1 MPLKLKAWLFQN
13 SVRHFLL
20 ISLLIATTFISIIMG
35 TWTYVQVR
43 SNAKGVFDTSLAQA
57 AQILRIILAN
67 QIYKQRLAELQAT
80 LNKPYSKHNTPSSSN
95 FTKFEADELKR
106 LNSNQLVFQVWNNQG
121 VLLLK
126 SINAPQAPLA
136 TVSFG
141 SQDTQIDTATWRTFT
156 LPDYRQGL
164 RFITAIR
171 ADIATRFS
179 AGQVLKSLYPL
190 LFFCPLLAL
199 LIWVLLDWGFRPL
212 NRIRTLLAKR
222 SHDNLEDPI
231 ELGQAPEEIRPL
243 VQELNSLFTRLQ
255 GAFEREKRFTA
266 DAAHELRTP
275 LAAIRT
281 HSQIASRSSKNASAL
296 AALSKVTKSVDRA
309 TRVIEQLLLLSRLE
323 PQDKI
328 LPEGP
333 INLSSFTQELLVDL
347 VPMALARNIELSLNA
362 PKQPLFIETQSAMLN
377 ILIRNLTDNAIRY
390 TPEYGEVEINLSPD
404 TQTGGIH
411 IEVIDNG
418 PGVPLELRRRIF
430 DRFYRQVGNKADGS
444 GLGLSIVQLIVN
456 LHHGTIRADS
466 RTDGKSG
473 LCINIWLPEK
483 PLS

>member
-1 MPLKLKAWLFQN
+1 
-13 SVRHFLL
+13 
-20 ISLLIATTFISIIMG
+20 MG

-43 SNAKGVFDTSLAQA
+43 ANAKGVFDTSLAQA
-57 AQILRIILAN
+57 AQILRVILAN

-80 LNKPYSKHNTPSSSN
+80 LNTPYSKHTVSPANH
-95 FTKFEADELKR
+95 FTKVEADELKR

-121 VLLLK
+121 TLLLK
-126 SINAPQAPLA
+126 SANAPSEPLA

-141 SQDTQIDTATWRTFT
+141 SQDTQINQSAWRTFT

-222 SHDNLEDPI
+222 GHDNLEDPI
-231 ELGQAPEEIRPL
+231 ELRQAPEEIRPI
-243 VQELNSLFTRLQ
+243 VEELNSLFSRLQ

-281 HSQIASRSSKNASAL
+281 HSQIASRSAENKNAL
-296 AALSKVTKSVDRA
+296 DALSKVTKSVDRA
-309 TRVIEQLLLLSRLE
+309 TRVIEQLLVLSRLE
-323 PQDKI
+323 PQDKL

-333 INLSSFTQELLVDL
+333 VNISSFSQELLVDL
-347 VPMALARNIELSLNA
+347 VPMALAKNIELSLNA
-362 PKQPLFIETQSAMLN
+362 PKKPLFIETQSAMLN
-377 ILIRNLTDNAIRY
+377 ILIRNLIDNAIRY
-390 TPEYGEVEINLSPD
+390 TPDQGEVEINLSPD
-404 TQTGGIH
+404 PQKGGVQ
-411 IEVIDNG
+411 IEVIDSG
-418 PGVPLELRRRIF
+418 PGVPPELRRRIF
-430 DRFYRQVGNKADGS
+430 DRFYRQVGNKAEGS
-444 GLGLSIVQLIVN
+444 GLGLSIVQLIVH
-456 LHHGTIRADS
+456 LHNGTISADS
-466 RTDGKSG
+466 RLDGKSG
-473 LCINIWLPEK
+473 LRIRIWLPEN
-483 PLS
+483 PLG